1 MKRFSFCDNIIKYHL
16 LNVIG
21 SNLLNDEGVA
31 DLCFAVLSNQSVTCN
46 KQESFKT
53 FFFYVNQF
61 DHNCKCPAVK
71 NI

>member
-1 MKRFSFCDNIIKYHL
+1 MSGLNLKLFFFVLVRTMKRFSFCDNIIKYHL

-53 FFFYVNQF
+53 FFFM
-61 DHNCKCPAVK
+61 
-71 NI
+71 